1 MIIFII
7 FMETEGDIKHTTKNK
22 ENQKDVSLND
32 NEHDEQSEEDLAKI
46 GDAISGV
53 IKKNPDLACN
63 IISSFTQ
70 GCIFKGEDIKDIG
83 NVITRI
89 IQTDGIKDNPNLACN
104 IINSFAEA
112 CITEGGDFTE
122 IGDVIS
128 KINKINRENCGPD
141 LVHNN
146 KLIESILVLH
156 KALIPKSDY
165 FSKDEKGLTKVCNAF
180 SKITETDIADYN
192 QDFMFNVV
200 STLTL
205 NCILQEKDLTE
216 IGDAISVAI
225 KNNPDSAFN
234 IIYDFTQ
241 DCISQEIDLK
251 KIGNVISVIIK
262 NNPDLAYNIINSFAK
277 ACISEKTDLK
287 KIGDAISGV
296 IKNNPDL
303 AHNIINGFAEACF
316 SERTD
321 LKKICDAISKINK
334 ENGGLDLANNN
345 ELIKNILVLHKALN
359 STSDYF
365 SNKEDLT
372 EVCSAFS
379 KIVKNNP
386 NSVFDFTQSCILK
399 GTDSKKIGDV
409 ISGVIQTDEIK
420 DNPNLVFDIIN
431 GFVQGCLTTKPDN
444 IKDITESFFNLF
456 NSNFGEKEKEIKDKL
471 KPVFSLIV
479 SQYFINILTN
489 SSNKQ
494 LSEEDKKQTE
504 TQLFECYK
512 ELFHVENKQEF
523 QNISLKELLD
533 LQDKYLKER
542 FKKRGV
548 RGGGEYETFLKTAYN
563 LMSKSEGNKELTVK
577 DLEKQKDAF
586 KDLKFIDLDIANSI
600 KSKEQL
606 FHEIGLEQK
615 DFGTDK
621 KGSNFSIVHCTYLNH
636 AFVMII
642 DKTKEWDDAIK
653 SETESIYLIDSSIY
667 IEDEKTE
674 EDTPLNKKK
683 QIFKTTKTLNQL
695 YQENGTCWLNAMSA
709 VGFLLERQQE
719 RIAEQKQ
726 EQQEQVE
733 QTEQQSKQPYGLSI
747 NKLLEGFN
755 KKRDEESGKII
766 KSATSQEKLS
776 SFEQGICDY
785 STEHFYT
792 LTDISDEEKAIIKE
806 LLTEKIKQNKADQ
819 RKLSTTSSRLEKSKE
834 EQDKT
839 SEEEISKISSE
850 SGGLNDENFIIG
862 YNYLK
867 ESLER
872 FTQDTEKLKELC
884 AKFDIKDIQLLE
896 LEQKEDL
903 SSRKR
908 SIDSCFGEMAIV
920 EEISDMEKPTKYQNI
935 MQQSNNGQEQRNT
948 ARAGARTQKA
958 L

>member
-1 MIIFII
+1 
-7 FMETEGDIKHTTKNK
+7 METEGDIKHTTKNK

-32 NEHDEQSEEDLAKI
+32 NEHDEQSEEDLTKI
-46 GDAISGV
+46 SDAISV
-53 IKKNPDLACN
+53 AIKNNPDSALD
-63 IISSFTQ
+63 IICSFTQ

-89 IQTDGIKDNPNLACN
+89 IQTDGIKDNPNLARN

-122 IGDVIS
+122 IGDTIS
-128 KINKINRENCGPD
+128 KINEINRENCGPD

-165 FSKDEKGLTKVCNAF
+165 FSKDEEGLTKVCNAF

-192 QDFMFNVV
+192 PDFMFNVV

-241 DCISQEIDLK
+241 DCISQETDLK
-251 KIGNVISVIIK
+251 KIGDVISVIIK
-262 NNPDLAYNIINSFAK
+262 NNPDLACNIINSFAK

-303 AHNIINGFAEACF
+303 AHNIINGFAEACI
-316 SERTD
+316 SEKTD
-321 LKKICDAISKINK
+321 LKKIGDAISKINK

-386 NSVFDFTQSCILK
+386 NSVFDFTQGCIVK
-399 GTDSKKIGDV
+399 GKNIKDIDNVITKI
-409 ISGVIQTDEIK
+409 IQTDGIK
-420 DNPNLVFDIIN
+420 DNPDLVFNIIN
-431 GFVQGCLTTKPDN
+431 GFVHGCLIEKPDN
-444 IKDITESFFNLF
+444 IKDIAESFLNLF
-456 NSNFGEKEKEIKDKL
+456 NSNFGKKEKEIKDKL
-471 KPVFSLIV
+471 KPIFSLII
-479 SQYFINILTN
+479 SQYFINTLTN
-489 SSNKQ
+489 SGNEQ

-504 TQLFECYK
+504 TQLFECHK

-533 LQDKYLKER
+533 LQEEYLKEK
-542 FKKRGV
+542 FKKKGV
-548 RGGGEYETFLKTAYN
+548 NGGLECETFLKTAYN

-600 KSKEQL
+600 KSKKEL
-606 FHEIGLEQK
+606 FEKIGLEQK
-615 DFGTDK
+615 DFGTDR
-621 KGSNFSIVHCTYLNH
+621 KGSDFSIVHCSFLNH
-636 AFVMII
+636 AFVMVI
-642 DKTKEWDDAIK
+642 DKTKEWNEAIK
-653 SETESIYLIDSSIY
+653 PEIESIYLIDSSRY

-674 EDTPLNKKK
+674 EDTPLNKKE
-683 QIFKTTKTLNQL
+683 QIFKTTPTLNKYD
-695 YQENGTCWLNAMSA
+695 YQENGTCWINAMSA

-733 QTEQQSKQPYGLSI
+733 QTEQQPRTPYGLSI
-747 NKLLEGFN
+747 NELLEGFG
-755 KKRDEESGKII
+755 KKRDSSSGKII
-766 KSATSQEKLS
+766 KSATSQGKLS

-806 LLTEKIKQNKADQ
+806 LLIEKIKQNKADQ
-819 RKLSTTSSRLEKSKE
+819 RKLSTASSRLEKSKE

-839 SEEEISKISSE
+839 SEEKISKLFSR
-850 SGGLNDENFIIG
+850 LNPKNFIIWH
-862 YNYLK
+862 NYLK

-872 FTQDTEKLKELC
+872 FTRNTEKLKELC
-884 AKFDIKDIQLLE
+884 TKFDIKDIQLLE
-896 LEQKEDL
+896 LEQKEDS

-908 SIDSCFGEMAIV
+908 SIDSCLGGMAIV